1 MPAARLRT
9 IPAIQAALSGPS
21 PAPMLRDPDTHPLL
35 GPLLADP
42 PPECRPVAELYR
54 HSARGSALESVLGE
68 RGGAFFVFCEQLG
81 INVFDEDLDV
91 GYDEVVP
98 LDAEAEGLLRLALL
112 AHGEHPDIVEDYT
125 ARVCWAERGEGPR
138 DADSP

>member
-1 MPAARLRT
+1 MVH
-9 IPAIQAALSGPS
+9 
-21 PAPMLRDPDTHPLL
+21 DPDPHPAL

-42 PPECRPVAELYR
+42 PDECRAVAELYR
-54 HSARGSALESVLGE
+54 HCAQGVAVEELLGDR

-81 INVFDEDLDV
+81 LSVFDEDLGV

-112 AHGEHPDIVEDYT
+112 AHGEHPEVVEDYT
-125 ARVCWAERGEGPR
+125 ARVWWAASRGG
-138 DADSP
+138 SPSRS